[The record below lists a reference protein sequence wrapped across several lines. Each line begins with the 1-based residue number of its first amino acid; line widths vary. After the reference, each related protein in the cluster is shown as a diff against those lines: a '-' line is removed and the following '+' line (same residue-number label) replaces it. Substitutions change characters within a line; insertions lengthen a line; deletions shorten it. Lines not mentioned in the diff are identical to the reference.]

1 MLDEF
6 IVQQLSDMSD
16 ENSEY
21 FKEILEIKIEEILEQ
36 SSTSQEYTLLKRKR
50 EKLQTDI
57 AAQTRNMREVDE
69 SIRCYLQDDIQSMSE
84 ELRETERTLS
94 KLEESRKNS
103 MIAIRDLEQ
112 TKERLL
118 SFAEYAKDAQPEVLV
133 TLIQTIVERIYI
145 VDRDDERFCHIFIKG
160 CTWRGLYRLFFRQP
174 AT

>member
-1 MLDEF
+1 
-6 IVQQLSDMSD
+6 MSD

-94 KLEESRKNS
+94 KAGRKQKKS
-103 MIAIRDLEQ
+103 A
-112 TKERLL
+112 
-118 SFAEYAKDAQPEVLV
+118 
-133 TLIQTIVERIYI
+133 
-145 VDRDDERFCHIFIKG
+145 
-160 CTWRGLYRLFFRQP
+160 
-174 AT
+174 